1 MNKMSLTLN
10 TLKEFDKYSVSH
22 LKEQLQTTY
31 TPRTLFTTYETIM
44 PFKKQFPKIYQA
56 LNEVLQ

>member
-1 MNKMSLTLN
+1 MMSLTLN
-10 TLKEFDKYSVSH
+10 KLIEFDSYSVSH

-31 TPRTLFTTYETIM
+31 TPRTLFTAYETIL
-44 PFKKQFPKIYQA
+44 PFKSKYPNIYQA